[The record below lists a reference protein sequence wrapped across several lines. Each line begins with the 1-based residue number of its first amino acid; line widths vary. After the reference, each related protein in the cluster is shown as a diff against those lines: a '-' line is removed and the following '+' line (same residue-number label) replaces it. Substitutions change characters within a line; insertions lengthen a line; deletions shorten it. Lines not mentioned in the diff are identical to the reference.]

1 MFSTLFYVVAATWLM
16 ILKLAGVIS
25 VSWWAIVLL
34 ALAPLLFRIALLIAA
49 VFGIAAIASRS
60 ARRRF

>member
-1 MFSTLFYVVAATWLM
+1 MFSTLFYVVAATWL

-34 ALAPLLFRIALLIAA
+34 ALAPLLFRIALVVAA

>member
-34 ALAPLLFRIALLIAA
+34 ALAPLLFRIALVVAA
-49 VFGIAAIASRS
+49 GFGIAAIASRS